1 MLIFGRDGVV
11 GNTLRFADECARHK
25 VLDMVGD
32 LSLLG
37 MDLHGFVV
45 AHRSGHHTN
54 ASLVRRLLQGL
65 EKEKEHSSRTPA
77 IPLREDGTIDIRGI
91 LDILPHRYPLLLIDR
106 VLEIQAGKT
115 IVAIKNVSANE
126 PFFQGHWPGRPI
138 MPGVLIIEAMAQA
151 GGVLVAA
158 TMDRSGR
165 VAMLASVDGV
175 KLRRPVVPGD
185 QLRLEISAERIKQNS
200 ASVFGIAK
208 VGDAVA
214 AEAKIRFVLVDAH
227 LAA

>member
-11 GNTLRFADECARHK
+11 GNRLRFADECARHK

-54 ASLVRRLLQGL
+54 AALVRRLLQGL
-65 EKEKEHSSRTPA
+65 EKEKESSSRA
-77 IPLREDGTIDIRGI
+77 SAMPLREDGTIDIRGI

-151 GGVLVAA
+151 GGVLV
-158 TMDRSGR
+158 TSTTDCSGR

-185 QLRLEISAERIKQNS
+185 QLRLEISAARIKQNS
-200 ASVFGIAK
+200 ASVTGIAK
-208 VGDAVA
+208 VGDALA

-227 LAA
+227 LNA

>member
-1 MLIFGRDGVV
+1 
-11 GNTLRFADECARHK
+11 
-25 VLDMVGD
+25 
-32 LSLLG
+32 
-37 MDLHGFVV
+37 
-45 AHRSGHHTN
+45 
-54 ASLVRRLLQGL
+54 
-65 EKEKEHSSRTPA
+65 
-77 IPLREDGTIDIRGI
+77 
-91 LDILPHRYPLLLIDR
+91 
-106 VLEIQAGKT
+106 
-115 IVAIKNVSANE
+115 
-126 PFFQGHWPGRPI
+126 

>member
-1 MLIFGRDGVV
+1 MAWWATSSALPTNVPG
-11 GNTLRFADECARHK
+11 TRFSTWSATC
-25 VLDMVGD
+25 
-32 LSLLG
+32 
-37 MDLHGFVV
+37 
-45 AHRSGHHTN
+45 RSWAWICTG
-54 ASLVRRLLQGL
+54 
-65 EKEKEHSSRTPA
+65 SSSPIGPA
-77 IPLREDGTIDIRGI
+77 MPLREDGTIDIRGI

-165 VAMLASVDGV
+165 VAMLASVDG
-175 KLRRPVVPGD
+175 
-185 QLRLEISAERIKQNS
+185 
-200 ASVFGIAK
+200 
-208 VGDAVA
+208 
-214 AEAKIRFVLVDAH
+214 
-227 LAA
+227 

>member
-1 MLIFGRDGVV
+1 VLIFGQRGVV
-11 GNTLRFADECARHK
+11 GNTLRFDDECARHK
-25 VLDMVGD
+25 LLDLVGD

-37 MDLHGFVV
+37 MDLYGFVV

-65 EKEKEHSSRTPA
+65 VKEQEHSHPGTVL
-77 IPLREDGTIDIRGI
+77 PLREDGTIDIRGI

-138 MPGVLIIEAMAQA
+138 MPGVLIIESMAQA

-158 TMDRSGR
+158 TTDPFGR
-165 VAMLASVDGV
+165 VAMLASVDMV

-185 QLRLEISAERIKQNS
+185 QLRLEVTAQRIKQNS

-208 VGDAVA
+208 VGDAIA
-214 AEAKIRFVLVDAH
+214 AEAKIRFVLADAH
-227 LAA
+227 HAA